1 MPGRYDASSAHKTP
15 VLPIKLTDVREEDEY
30 ITEANRIKDM
40 YLDKP
45 HVMKKGNVGPVK
57 SLRDHIMAM
66 SLFPSVYMAQPTHR
80 TFSKVK
86 ADTEDPSHLMRKR
99 TKKEVAE
106 GLD

>member
-1 MPGRYDASSAHKTP
+1 MPGRYDSSSAHKTP

-30 ITEANRIKDM
+30 ITEANRIKDV
-40 YLDKP
+40 YLEKP
-45 HVMKKGNVGPVK
+45 YRPVPGNVGNAT
-57 SLRDHIMAM
+57 SLRERIMAM
-66 SLFPSVYMAQPTHR
+66 SLFPSVFMKQPTHR

-86 ADTEDPSHLMRKR
+86 ADTEDPSHLMKKR